1 MKSNTPCS
9 HYPNPLNLNK
19 ALSVTLVAVFSLIL
33 LLATSNAQAAWWS
46 LGGDDD
52 QQRGYQAE
60 FPVNENYQ
68 FECGACHI
76 TYPPQVLPKASWQN
90 LFANLDDHFGEAAT
104 PDQQQA
110 EILNYL
116 RSYASDSANAGKFKD
131 FTKRLQSPAPM
142 RITELNFWRLKH
154 DKVLKKKARFI
165 TENPD
170 VGSASRCN
178 ACHEDAEQG
187 LFQKHTVLIPNVE
200 KREYK

>member
-1 MKSNTPCS
+1 MNINTL
-9 HYPNPLNLNK
+9 NPLSRNK
-19 ALSVTLVAVFSLIL
+19 ALSVTLVAAFSLIL
-33 LLATSNAQAAWWS
+33 LLATGNAQAAWWS
-46 LGGDDD
+46 LGGDDDSD

-60 FPVNENYQ
+60 FPVNENYR

-76 TYPPQVLPKASWQN
+76 AYPPQVLPKASWKN
-90 LFANLDDHFGEAAT
+90 LFASLNDHFGEAAA
-104 PDQQQA
+104 PDQHQA
-110 EILNYL
+110 EILSYL
-116 RSYASDSANAGKFKD
+116 LNYASDSDNAGKFKD
-131 FTKRLQSPAPM
+131 FTKRLQSPSPM

-154 DKVLKKKARFI
+154 DKVLKKEARFI
-165 TENPD
+165 TDNPD